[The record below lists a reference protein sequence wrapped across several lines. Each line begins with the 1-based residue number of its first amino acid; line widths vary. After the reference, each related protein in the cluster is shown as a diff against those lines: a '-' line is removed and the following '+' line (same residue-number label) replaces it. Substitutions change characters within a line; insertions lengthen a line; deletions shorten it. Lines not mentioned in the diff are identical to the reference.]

1 MMDKVLNFY
10 LKDLKLWLLNFYDT
24 AFTKFKLLIVSLSR
38 EIKAMAH
45 KSYRELKY
53 VNIVAI
59 KKLIINSN

>member
-1 MMDKVLNFY
+1 MMDKVLNLY
-10 LKDLKLWLLNFYDT
+10 LKDSKLWLLNFYDT
-24 AFTKFKLLIVSLSR
+24 AFIKFKLLIVSLSR

>member
-10 LKDLKLWLLNFYDT
+10 LKDSKLWLLNFYDT

-53 VNIVAI
+53 ANIVAI